1 MSQGI
6 YIALSGAKLQ
16 QRRLELL
23 SNNLANAN
31 TTGYKTDNIS
41 AASFEVTLDE
51 YMTDDG
57 NFNNLTYTQTG
68 QASTDFSKGSMK
80 NTGSPLNLA
89 LDGPGFFVVE
99 TPFGERY
106 TRDGNFR
113 LNKDGE
119 LVTHEGY
126 KVKGRGL
133 SDLGNGN
140 IHINSDG
147 DVYLDD
153 GDVYLDNINKKGSI
167 EIVAFTDQNSLKKE
181 GHNLFSKINDGTVV
195 EKPEITT
202 VKQGF
207 LEMSNVNV
215 VSEMVNMIEVNR
227 LYEAYQKMIRTID
240 ESSGK
245 AINELVK

>member
-16 QRRLELL
+16 ERRLELL
-23 SNNLANAN
+23 SNNLANAS
-31 TTGYKTDNIS
+31 TTGYKSDNIS
-41 AASFEVTLDE
+41 ASSFEFALDE
-51 YMTDDG
+51 SMTSDG
-57 NFNNLTYTQTG
+57 NAYNGTYTKTRQV
-68 QASTDFSKGSMK
+68 STDFSTGHIK

-106 TRDGNFR
+106 SRQGNFS
-113 LNKDGE
+113 LNKDGG
-119 LVTHEGY
+119 LATSDGY
-126 KVKGRGL
+126 KIKGKSL

-140 IHINSDG
+140 VNIDSEGN
-147 DVYLDD
+147 VYLN
-153 GDVYLDNINKKGSI
+153 GLKKGSI
-167 EIVAFTDQNSLKKE
+167 EIVEFEDKNSLKKE
-181 GHNLFSKINDGTVV
+181 GHSLFAKTRDDIR
-195 EKPEITT
+195 EMKPENTA

-215 VSEMVNMIEVNR
+215 VSEMVDMIEVNR

-240 ESSGK
+240 ESTGQ
-245 AINELVK
+245 AIKGLVN

>member
-23 SNNLANAN
+23 SNNLANAS
-31 TTGYKTDNIS
+31 TTGYKTDNLS
-41 AASFEVTLDE
+41 ATSFEFVLDE
-51 YMTDDG
+51 HMTDDG
-57 NFNNLTYTQTG
+57 NVYNGTYTKTRQV
-68 QASTDFSKGSMK
+68 STDYSTGHIK
-80 NTGSPLNLA
+80 NTGSPLNMA
-89 LDGPGFFVVE
+89 VDGPGFFVVE

-106 TRDGNFR
+106 SRQGNFS

-119 LVTHEGY
+119 LVTPDGY
-126 KVKGRGL
+126 KVKGKSL
-133 SDLGNGN
+133 SGLGNGTLS
-140 IHINSDG
+140 IDDDG
-147 DVYLDD
+147 NVYLN
-153 GDVYLDNINKKGSI
+153 GLSKGSI
-167 EIVAFTDQNSLKKE
+167 EIVEFIDQNSLTKQ
-181 GHNLFSKINDGTVV
+181 GHNLFAKIRDDIRPT
-195 EKPEITT
+195 KPENST

-215 VSEMVNMIEVNR
+215 VSEMVDMIEVNR

-245 AINELVK
+245 AINELVN